1 MLFWILNSR
10 KSEKLLRAGLALL
23 ATFFQV
29 CTAPHFNVTETHAST
44 PSKVDTIHWSHCVL
58 LASKA
63 AVWVRPLFTAKF
75 FISQLGSQTVI
86 GGSMS
91 KIEKNCECKKIV
103 FISIFLPIT
112 FTLPT
117 NQTSYIQTCRKS
129 RFDLAQGGEGG
140 GPKHI
145 GVVRLNSALSA
156 SLHTL
161 WTVLYIALHKCAI
174 CKTLTSC

>member
-1 MLFWILNSR
+1 MFDFLKWDEIFPIKKKEKKFNLDLMLFWILNSR

-75 FISQLGSQTVI
+75 FIS
-86 GGSMS
+86 
-91 KIEKNCECKKIV
+91 
-103 FISIFLPIT
+103 
-112 FTLPT
+112 
-117 NQTSYIQTCRKS
+117 
-129 RFDLAQGGEGG
+129 
-140 GPKHI
+140 
-145 GVVRLNSALSA
+145 
-156 SLHTL
+156 
-161 WTVLYIALHKCAI
+161 
-174 CKTLTSC
+174 